1 MNAQACNQG
10 ECLSGET
17 EGLRE
22 PIAIELFKALADP
35 SRAAIL
41 SSLASAG
48 RPLRVTEV
56 GTCCPQDLSVVS
68 RHLTILREAG
78 VVESERKGREVW
90 YRLATGGLVRYLRDL
105 ADAFES
111 CCPTASSEEGNHG
124 EK

>member
-1 MNAQACNQG
+1 MNVQACNLDNCPEG
-10 ECLSGET
+10 EN

-22 PIAIELFKALADP
+22 PIAVELFKALADP

-78 VVESERKGREVW
+78 VVESERRGREVW
-90 YRLATGGLVRYLRDL
+90 YRLETGGLVRYLRNL

-111 CCPTASSEEGNHG
+111 CCPAASSEEGNHG